1 MEQIQHN
8 MYYHYGSK
16 SLSAKIIRRLIVPVI
31 ILLVSAIALV
41 STGGDV
47 ASQLQSA
54 TSLDI
59 VGFLAKFGIGIAVI
73 VGLVQIIIAW
83 LDYKNSSF
91 MISENALYI
100 RTGILNR
107 SEISIPFRHIN
118 NVLQFQNV
126 TDRILSICRCEVEIQ
141 SEEISTT
148 TGQQVPEQVVLRDVD
163 TALMLPLR
171 ETLLSHANTQRMI
184 IANPTPEN
192 HQYTP
197 FNNQG

>member
-8 MYYHYGSK
+8 TYHHYGSK

-31 ILLVSAIALV
+31 ILLISAIALV

-47 ASQLQSA
+47 AQQLQSA
-54 TSLDI
+54 TSVDI
-59 VGFLAKFGIGIAVI
+59 VGFLAKFGIGIALV
-73 VGLVQIIIAW
+73 VGLVQVFIAW

-91 MISENALYI
+91 MVSENALYI

-118 NVLQFQNV
+118 NVLQYQSV
-126 TDRILSICRCEVEIQ
+126 TDRMLSICRCEVEIQ
-141 SEEISTT
+141 SEEVSVS
-148 TGQQVPEQVVLRDVD
+148 TGQSNPEQVILRDVD

-184 IANPTPEN
+184 IASPTPEN

-197 FNNQG
+197 FQQQ

>member
-8 MYYHYGSK
+8 MYYHYGNK

-59 VGFLAKFGIGIAVI
+59 VGFLAKFGIAIAVI
-73 VGLVQIIIAW
+73 VGLVQIVIAW

-126 TDRILSICRCEVEIQ
+126 TDRMLSICRCEVEIQ

-163 TALMLPLR
+163 IHLMLPLR

-184 IANPTPEN
+184 ITNPVPEQHN
-192 HQYTP
+192 YVP
-197 FNNQG
+197 FGQQ

>member
-59 VGFLAKFGIGIAVI
+59 VGFLAKFGIAIAVI

-126 TDRILSICRCEVEIQ
+126 TDRMLSICRCEVEIQ

-163 TALMLPLR
+163 TSLMLPLR

-184 IANPTPEN
+184 IASPTQEN
-192 HQYTP
+192 HQYIP
-197 FNNQG
+197 FQE

>member
-184 IANPTPEN
+184 IASPTQEN
-192 HQYTP
+192 HQYIP
-197 FNNQG
+197 FQE

>member
-41 STGGDV
+41 STGGDT
-47 ASQLQSA
+47 AGQLQSI
-54 TSLDI
+54 TGFDI
-59 VGFLAKFGIGIAVI
+59 VGFLAKFGIAIAVI
-73 VGLVQIIIAW
+73 VGLVQIVIAW

-163 TALMLPLR
+163 TSLMLPLR

-184 IANPTPEN
+184 IASPTQES
-192 HQYTP
+192 HQYMP
-197 FNNQG
+197 FQE